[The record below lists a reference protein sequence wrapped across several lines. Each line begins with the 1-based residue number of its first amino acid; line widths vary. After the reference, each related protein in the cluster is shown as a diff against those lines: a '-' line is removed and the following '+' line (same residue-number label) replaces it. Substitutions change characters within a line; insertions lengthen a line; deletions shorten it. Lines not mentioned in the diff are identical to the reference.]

1 MSEYFKKPIVKTLM
15 LKGQEGQSIKGIK
28 KTGTSGLKD
37 TYTITLTDGTTSTFA
52 VTNGKGISSISK
64 TGTDGLVDTYTT
76 TYNDGTTST
85 FTVTNGEGLQNLQ
98 VGGRNILKGTKDFSG
113 FTIVGGSQKVLD
125 SDGFYYC
132 NITDSF
138 SNYFHQTIDKNIL
151 HLDVPYVISFY
162 AKADSN
168 AVLQVKE
175 DSENNYELFSAII
188 NSAEWKKYSGVT
200 TFPSS
205 KTLLNPIVSFIS
217 RQSTTQVYIKEIKL
231 ELGNTPTDWTPA
243 PEDLETTAITNAE
256 IDTIIMS

>member
-1 MSEYFKKPIVKTLM
+1 MSEYFRKPIVKTLM

-113 FTIVGGSQKVLD
+113 FIFYGNSQKVLD

-132 NITDSF
+132 NAIDSF
-138 SNYFHQTIDKNIL
+138 SNYFKQIIDKNIL

-168 AVLQVKE
+168 AAFGVKD
-175 DSENNYELFSAII
+175 DSNNNELFNTII
-188 NSAEWKKYSGVT
+188 NSAEWKKYSGVI

-205 KTLLNPIVSFIS
+205 KTLLNPIVTFIS
-217 RQSTTQVYIKEIKL
+217 RQSTTQVYIKAIKL
-231 ELGNTPTDWTPA
+231 ELGNTPTDWTHA
-243 PEDLETTAITNAE
+243 QEDLETTAIANAK
-256 IDTIIMS
+256 IDSICV